1 VTRDEL
7 LQWAAKELQHHEG
20 MRDAHRLL
28 SKLDPTQSK
37 PDFSIDEAD
46 RYAALV
52 RERKEGRPVAQILG
66 YRDFW
71 KDRFLVTSDVLDPRP
86 ETEHV
91 IEAALSLAIPARIL
105 DLGTGTGCIALSLA
119 REFPSA
125 TIVATDI
132 SEKALNVAR
141 QNAAGLGFDQR
152 VRFIQSDWFD
162 AVEDVFDLVVSN
174 PPYIASSEF
183 EGLDQD
189 ILDYEPRLALSP
201 GEDGLL
207 AYRTIFAKLADH
219 LKAEGHAIFEHGWAQ
234 AGPLTKIA
242 ETHGFVR
249 EKLVKDLSGKERIS
263 VFKRNSSF

>member
-1 VTRDEL
+1 MTRDEL
-7 LQWAAKELQHHEG
+7 LQWAAKELQHREG

-28 SKLDPTQSK
+28 SKLDLTQSK
-37 PDFSIDEAD
+37 PDFSVDEAD
-46 RYAALV
+46 QYAALV
-52 RERKEGRPVAQILG
+52 LERKGGRPVAQILG

-91 IEAALSLAIPARIL
+91 IEAALTLAVPERIL

-125 TIVATDI
+125 SIVATDI
-132 SEKALNVAR
+132 SEKALDVAR
-141 QNAAGLGFDQR
+141 QNAARLGFNER
-152 VRFIQSDWFD
+152 VRFVESDWFD
-162 AVEDVFDLVVSN
+162 TVEGVFDLVVSN

-183 EGLDQD
+183 EGLEQN
-189 ILDYEPRLALSP
+189 ILEYEPQMALSP

-207 AYRTIFAKLADH
+207 AYRTIFANLTDH
-219 LKAEGHAIFEHGWAQ
+219 LKANGQVIFEHGWAQ
-234 AGPLTKIA
+234 AGPLNKIA

-249 EKLVKDLSGKERIS
+249 ETLVKDLSGKERIS
-263 VFKRNSSF
+263 VFERNSSF